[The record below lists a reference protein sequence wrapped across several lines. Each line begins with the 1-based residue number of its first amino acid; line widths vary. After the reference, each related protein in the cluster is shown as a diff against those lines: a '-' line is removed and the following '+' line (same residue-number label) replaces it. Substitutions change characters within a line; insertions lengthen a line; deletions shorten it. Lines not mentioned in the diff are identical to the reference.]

1 MQHVWIWLDVDWM
14 WLSPL
19 SPVFNMKLLPPVKHR
34 HPCQEQRCS
43 RSQRLASTT
52 LRAMLELADKLHSLV
67 YWTLNMQHLSLCT
80 LLKGEVGHVLT
91 VLPTVFL
98 SQSHL
103 AHKLFPVPCFLQWNI
118 IHVEPAREKA
128 KTLSL
133 HTVKPWDGQAT
144 FTTLLDVTAS
154 FGTQKIFSA
163 ISCYVCVGP
172 LLLDPGS
179 TGREDI
185 GAIFVRQDLLAPETG
200 DRTSLCMSFLTTVLQ
215 EGFPFKHLQIPPHTT
230 NRFTQGWRQRG
241 KNVGKSAYQ
250 VTCQHTSRRYAHV
263 DLFSVILRCKI
274 RVKRGTHGQESGSI
288 QKKKLG
294 WIANVSNS
302 TPCSISKIISM
313 Q

>member
-19 SPVFNMKLLPPVKHR
+19 SLVFNMKLLPPVKPR

-52 LRAMLELADKLHSLV
+52 LCAMLELADRLHSLV
-67 YWTLNMQHLSLCT
+67 YWTLNMQNLSLCT

-133 HTVKPWDGQAT
+133 HIVKPWDGQAT
-144 FTTLLDVTAS
+144 FTTLLHVTAP
-154 FGTQKIFSA
+154 FGPQKNFSA

-172 LLLDPGS
+172 LLFDTGS

-185 GAIFVRQDLLAPETG
+185 GAILVRQDLLAPETG

-215 EGFPFKHLQIPPHTT
+215 EGFPFKHPQIPPDT
-230 NRFTQGWRQRG
+230 NFTQGWRQRG
-241 KNVGKSAYQ
+241 QNVGKSAYQ

-263 DLFSVILRCKI
+263 DLFSVITRCKI
-274 RVKRGTHGQESGSI
+274 MKGQARHSWPGKWQHSE
-288 QKKKLG
+288 KKLG

-302 TPCSISKIISM
+302 TPCSISKTISM